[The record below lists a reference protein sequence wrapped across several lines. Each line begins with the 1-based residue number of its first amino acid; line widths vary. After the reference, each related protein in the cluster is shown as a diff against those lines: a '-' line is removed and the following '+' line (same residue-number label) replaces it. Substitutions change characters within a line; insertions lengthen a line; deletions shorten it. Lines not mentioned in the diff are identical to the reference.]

1 MVRYDKHMIRRN
13 IDMSGGKVLFKV
25 FFALLAFAALVT
37 EIVVLLERG
46 MFNPGHFF
54 SFFTVQVNIFAS
66 VMLLFGAAY
75 LLASR
80 SSRVLDFFR
89 GAATLYMLVTG
100 VVFAILL
107 SGLEGINFTAVPWDN
122 IVLHYIMP
130 LVMIIDWLWDN
141 PGQTVTF
148 RRALKWLIYP
158 IVFVGYTLVRGIF
171 ANWYPYPFLDPANG
185 GYQSVLL
192 ITVVILVGG
201 VAGIYLV
208 TRVNGKKRGP
218 RGLLTMFRDRSVI

>member
-1 MVRYDKHMIRRN
+1 MPRRK
-13 IDMSGGKVLFKV
+13 IDMTGGKVLFKV
-25 FFALLAFAALVT
+25 SFALLAFAAIVT

-46 MFNPGHFF
+46 IFNPANFF
-54 SFFTVQVNIFAS
+54 SFFTVQSNIFAS
-66 VMLLFGAAY
+66 AMLMFGAAF
-75 LLASR
+75 LLAGTASR
-80 SSRVLDFFR
+80 KLDFFR

-107 SGLEGINFTAVPWDN
+107 SGLEGIIFTAVPWDN

-130 LVMIIDWLWDN
+130 LVMIIDRLWDN
-141 PGQTVTF
+141 PSQTVTF

-158 IVFVGYTLVRGIF
+158 VVFVGYTLIRGIF

-185 GYQSVLL
+185 GYVSVALV
-192 ITVVILVGG
+192 TMVILIGCVVGL
-201 VAGIYLV
+201 YLV

-218 RGLLTMFRDRSVI
+218 VGLFTMFRDRSVL